1 MPMTLTSAAFG
12 QDMRIPR
19 RYTCDGDDL
28 SPPLSWSG
36 APPHT
41 KSFALICS
49 DPDAPMKTWYHW
61 AIFDMPATL
70 SHLDEGVGKHARVSD
85 LRQAMTDF
93 ARFGY
98 GGPCPPKGHGEHRY
112 RFHLLALDVATLA
125 LPEQAHCRDVERT
138 AAASILGEA
147 VLVGTYSR

>member
-1 MPMTLTSAAFG
+1 MAMTLMSAAFG
-12 QDMRIPR
+12 QDMRIPA
-19 RYTCDGDDL
+19 RYTCDGDDVP
-28 SPPLSWSG
+28 PPLSWSG
-36 APPHT
+36 APSHT

-70 SHLDEGVGKHARVSD
+70 DHLDEGLGKGARVSG

-93 ARFGY
+93 GRFGY
-98 GGPCPPKGHGEHRY
+98 GGPCPPKAHGDHHY
-112 RFHLLALDVATLA
+112 RFHLMALRVPTLA
-125 LPEQAHCRDVERT
+125 LPDKAHCRDVERA
-138 AAASILGEA
+138 AAASLLSDA